1 MDGMGSV
8 APSRIGIVTGESV
21 PELSADGQAL
31 RRALGK
37 RGHDAD
43 GVVWSDPDVD
53 WSSFDALVVRSCWEY
68 YRRPDAFQSWL
79 DTVDKRVRHV
89 VNPVDVVE
97 WNLHKSYLE
106 ELAAEGLEVAPTVCV
121 ERGTDESLSDLC
133 AREKWEQV
141 VVKPAVGTSSEGVWR
156 ATVPVSTD
164 ARERFREAVAERD
177 LLVQQFVPEIA
188 SGELSMVFFRGEY
201 SHANRTVP
209 ETGDFRAHHSY
220 GASSTSVAP
229 SAAVRETGRRILEVA
244 GGLQGVDPED
254 LAYARVDGVE
264 RDGSF
269 VLLELELVEPYLDL
283 SAADGAVERFVDAI
297 EGVLSTRLEG
307 AREP

>member
-1 MDGMGSV
+1 MGSV
-8 APSRIGIVTGESV
+8 APSSIGIVTGESV
-21 PELSADGQAL
+21 PELTEDGRAVRQVL
-31 RRALGK
+31 RE
-37 RGHDAD
+37 RGYDAS

-53 WSSFDALVVRSCWEY
+53 WSSFDVLVVRSCWEY

-79 DTVDKRVRHV
+79 DTVDGQARHV
-89 VNPVDVVE
+89 VNPVSVVK
-97 WNLHKSYLE
+97 WNVHKSYLE
-106 ELAAEGLEVAPTVCV
+106 ELAAKGLEVASTMCV
-121 ERGTDESLSDLC
+121 PQGADESLSAIC
-133 AREKWEQV
+133 ERENWDHV
-141 VVKPAVGTSSEGVWR
+141 VVKPAIGTSSEGVWR
-156 ATVPVSTD
+156 ATVPVSAD
-164 ARERFREAVAERD
+164 AEEHFREAVTERD
-177 LLVQQFVPEIA
+177 LLVQQFVPGIA

-201 SHANRTVP
+201 SHATRTVP
-209 ETGDFRAHHSY
+209 ETDDFRAHPSF
-220 GASSTSVAP
+220 GASSTPITP

-244 GGLQGVDPED
+244 GELLGVDPAD

-269 VLLELELVEPYLDL
+269 VLLELELVEPYLSL